1 MGSGGQDR
9 PKVGRSLI
17 RDKKLVIRPSLA
29 WSSAY
34 LGTETEMSA
43 SLLRLTQSLLHS
55 SVCTNLLGLI
65 VWGSLD
71 SDNLN
76 SFNVFILPILQLGMS
91 AISEK
96 IQRILR
102 SRVYNPETESFSRSE
117 EQINEN
123 RSKLREILSDQHR
136 LMYYTVTVSTL
147 PPHHLTRIRKDSR
160 NLKWQMASTL
170 YKSRATMRKSTINY
184 PSYYNIAYLGEILE
198 DDETD
203 EEILEHPADDK

>member
-102 SRVYNPETESFSRSE
+102 SRVQADTCPSSSSSNTERE

-123 RSKLREILSDQHR
+123 RIKLR
-136 LMYYTVTVSTL
+136 
-147 PPHHLTRIRKDSR
+147 
-160 NLKWQMASTL
+160 
-170 YKSRATMRKSTINY
+170 
-184 PSYYNIAYLGEILE
+184 
-198 DDETD
+198 
-203 EEILEHPADDK
+203 